1 MQTISSVRNP
11 QQKRRYGAV
20 EPCRCCLGRADHSDE
35 HEDDCE
41 SKLRIQCPCSD
52 VPAGCGKNSECADR
66 GTVPRCLPCCE
77 VLTNEQ
83 IAQLTEA

>member
-1 MQTISSVRNP
+1 MQTICSIRNP

-20 EPCRCCLGRADHSDE
+20 KPCRCCLGRADHSDE

-52 VPAGCGKNSECADR
+52 VPAGCGTISECADR
-66 GTVPRCLPCCE
+66 GTIPRCL
-77 VLTNEQ
+77 L
-83 IAQLTEA
+83 